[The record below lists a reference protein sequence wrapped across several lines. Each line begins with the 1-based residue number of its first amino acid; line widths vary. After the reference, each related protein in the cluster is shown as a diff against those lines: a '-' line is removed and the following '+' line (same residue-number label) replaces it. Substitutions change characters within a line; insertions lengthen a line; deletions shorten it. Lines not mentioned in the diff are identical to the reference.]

1 MTILPKKKTAQQK
14 PETENSPDPNN
25 HSYSGDNHGHQ
36 THNQEGRERFNFAS
50 RTSPPAWPL
59 HTSREEKRPAHS
71 SSSGFDE
78 YVSSDSGPSHS
89 KRRHQTSPH
98 RSVRKA
104 RTHSNHSLR
113 SGGPPIT
120 YPIPG
125 PSQVQVNLSSVQERQ
140 NSNVQG
146 QAATCQE
153 EDPSGY
159 NSGDEYD
166 RSLDTMT
173 DEELAEKERLF
184 EEKLRKKGY
193 SIKKMGEDGACMFR
207 AVADQIYGDQEMH
220 TAVRKLCMDYMAKN
234 SDYYSQYVTEDFE
247 KYVQRK
253 RSDHIH
259 GNHIEMQAMSEMFN
273 RHIEVYHYSSEPINI
288 FHGSQK
294 TDNEPIRLS
303 YHRNVHYNSIVD
315 PYKAT
320 IGVGLGLPSFKPD
333 IMNKALVTDAI
344 RASENLQ
351 LEQAMLEDKLR
362 ATDWEATNE
371 AIEEQVARES
381 YLEWLRDNEV
391 KSRSKLGRT
400 ATATSSS
407 SLMDSFSGSMSPQ
420 SNRVLSRSRCSNS
433 ASSSP
438 KINDNIANEKES
450 KSPETSLAGTSAYTE
465 GMYMFGENKDDS
477 GTNSGCSSSTSGNS
491 TLNGFALDETASF
504 LNQLPPSVF
513 GLSDWEDSGILAKV
527 LAESQQE
534 YIDSLKRTNAN

>member
-1 MTILPKKKTAQQK
+1 MTILPKKKTTQQK
-14 PETENSPDPNN
+14 TEGEKPADSAN
-25 HSYSGDNHGHQ
+25 HNYTADSHGHAS
-36 THNQEGRERFNFAS
+36 HPPEGGRERFNFS
-50 RTSPPAWPL
+50 TRTSPPAWPL

-71 SSSGFDE
+71 SGLGFDE
-78 YVSSDSGPSHS
+78 YVNSESGPSHS

-98 RSVRKA
+98 RNVRKA

-113 SGGPPIT
+113 GGGSSIP

-125 PSQVQVNLSSVQERQ
+125 PSQVQVGLSTVPERQ
-140 NSNVQG
+140 NNSSKKEN
-146 QAATCQE
+146 TENRE

-166 RSLDTMT
+166 RPLDQLTE
-173 DEELAEKERLF
+173 EELREKELMF
-184 EEKLRKKGY
+184 ESKLGKKGY
-193 SIKKMGEDGACMFR
+193 KIKKMGEDGACLFR

-220 TAVRKLCMDYMAKN
+220 SAIRKLCMDYMAKN
-234 SDYYSQYVTEDFE
+234 SDHYSQYVTEDFN
-247 KYVQRK
+247 KYLERK

-333 IMNKALVTDAI
+333 IMNKTLVSDAI
-344 RASENLQ
+344 RASENLE

-371 AIEEQVARES
+371 AIEEQIARES
-381 YLEWLRDNEV
+381 YLEWLRDNELR
-391 KSRSKLGRT
+391 SRSKNVAPS
-400 ATATSSS
+400 ATATSCS
-407 SLMDSFSGSMSPQ
+407 SLIDGYSGSMSPQ

-438 KINDNIANEKES
+438 KISDSHSNEKES
-450 KSPETSLAGTSAYTE
+450 KSPLAGTSSFNDGVYNAYDKPQ
-465 GMYMFGENKDDS
+465 ENA
-477 GTNSGCSSSTSGNS
+477 GTSASSSGN
-491 TLNGFALDETASF
+491 NGEQFALVETASF
-504 LNQLPPSVF
+504 LNQLPPSIF

-534 YIDSLKRTNAN
+534 YIDSFKRNNAN

>member
-1 MTILPKKKTAQQK
+1 MTILPKKKTTQQK
-14 PETENSPDPNN
+14 AEGESAADTTN
-25 HSYSGDNHGHQ
+25 HSYSTENIGHQ
-36 THNQEGRERFNFAS
+36 SLASETRERFNFSS

-59 HTSREEKRPAHS
+59 HSSREEKRPSHS
-71 SSSGFDE
+71 ANPGFDE
-78 YVSSDSGPSHS
+78 YFNSDSGPSHS

-120 YPIPG
+120 YPSAG
-125 PSQVQVNLSSVQERQ
+125 PSQVQVSLSNIQERQ
-140 NSNVQG
+140 NNNQG
-146 QAATCQE
+146 KTPERKE

-166 RSLDTMT
+166 RSWSTMNE
-173 DEELAEKERLF
+173 EELSEKEKMF
-184 EEKLRKKGY
+184 EDKLSKKGY
-193 SIKKMGEDGACMFR
+193 LIKKMGEDGACMFR

-333 IMNKALVTDAI
+333 VMNKSLVNDAI

-381 YLEWLRDNEV
+381 YFQWLRDNEL
-391 KSRSKLGRT
+391 KSRKKVGRT

-407 SLMDSFSGSMSPQ
+407 SLMDNLSGSMSPQ
-420 SNRVLSRSRCSNS
+420 SNRVMSRSRCSNS

-438 KINDNIANEKES
+438 KIHDSHSGENES
-450 KSPETSLAGTSAYTE
+450 KSPENCLAGTSAYHLSQAS
-465 GMYMFGENKDDS
+465 DA
-477 GTNSGCSSSTSGNS
+477 CASSSSS
-491 TLNGFALDETASF
+491 SHSNGFSLDETASF

-513 GLSDWEDSGILAKV
+513 GLTEWEDSGVIAKV
-527 LAESQQE
+527 LAQSQQE
-534 YIDSLKRTNAN
+534 YIDALKRTSANN

>member
-1 MTILPKKKTAQQK
+1 MTILPKKKTTQQK
-14 PETENSPDPNN
+14 SEGEKPADSTN
-25 HSYSGDNHGHQ
+25 HSYTGENHGHQ
-36 THNQEGRERFNFAS
+36 THSQEGRERFNFAS
-50 RTSPPAWPL
+50 RTSPPTWPL

-78 YVSSDSGPSHS
+78 YVNSDCGPSHS

-104 RTHSNHSLR
+104 RTHSNHSHR
-113 SGGPPIT
+113 SGNSSIT

-125 PSQVQVNLSSVQERQ
+125 PSQVTLSTVQERQ
-140 NSNVQG
+140 TSNSQVK
-146 QAATCQE
+146 APELQE

-166 RSLDTMT
+166 RSFDNMT
-173 DEELAEKERLF
+173 EEELAEKEKLF
-184 EEKLRKKGY
+184 EEKLHKKGY

-207 AVADQIYGDQEMH
+207 AVADQIYGDQDMH

-234 SDYYSQYVTEDFE
+234 SDYYSQYVTEDFD

-253 RSDHIH
+253 RCDHIH

-381 YLEWLRDNEV
+381 YLEWLRDNEM
-391 KSRSKLGRT
+391 KSRMKVGRT

-407 SLMDSFSGSMSPQ
+407 SLVDSLSGSMSPN
-420 SNRVLSRSRCSNS
+420 SNRILSRSRCSNS

-438 KINDNIANEKES
+438 KVNDSHSGEKES
-450 KSPETSLAGTSAYTE
+450 KSPELSLAGTSTYNE
-465 GMYMFGENKDDS
+465 GLYNIYNESKEENSAS
-477 GTNSGCSSSTSGNS
+477 GGCSSTSSG
-491 TLNGFALDETASF
+491 NGFALDETASF

-534 YIDSLKRTNAN
+534 YIDSLKRTNGN

>member
-1 MTILPKKKTAQQK
+1 MTILPKKKNTQQK
-14 PETENSPDPNN
+14 AETEKPADPAS
-25 HSYSGDNHGHQ
+25 HSYPPDSHGHS
-36 THNQEGRERFNFAS
+36 THPQEGRERFNFSS
-50 RTSPPAWPL
+50 RTSPPTWPL
-59 HTSREEKRPAHS
+59 HSSREEKRPAHS
-71 SSSGFDE
+71 TGPVLQE
-78 YVSSDSGPSHS
+78 YVNSESGPSHS

-104 RTHSNHSLR
+104 RTHSNHSHR
-113 SGGPPIT
+113 STSQLPLT

-125 PSQVQVNLSSVQERQ
+125 PSQVQVSVQERQ
-140 NSNVQG
+140 GGKKAEDAEN
-146 QAATCQE
+146 QE

-166 RSLDTMT
+166 QSLNTMT
-173 DEELAEKERLF
+173 EEELTEKEKMF
-184 EEKLRKKGY
+184 EDKLRKKGY

-220 TAVRKLCMDYMAKN
+220 NTVRKLCMDYMEKN

-247 KYVQRK
+247 KYVERK

-320 IGVGLGLPSFKPD
+320 IGVGLGLPAFKPD
-333 IMNKALVTDAI
+333 IMNKTLVTDAI
-344 RASENLQ
+344 RASENFQ

-371 AIEEQVARES
+371 AIEEQIARES
-381 YLEWLRDNEV
+381 YLEWLRDNELKNRA
-391 KSRSKLGRT
+391 KSGAPS
-400 ATATSSS
+400 ATATSCS
-407 SLMDSFSGSMSPQ
+407 SLMDGYSGSMSPQ
-420 SNRVLSRSRCSNS
+420 SNNRVMARSRGGNS

-438 KINDNIANEKES
+438 KVGDAEKES
-450 KSPETSLAGTSAYTE
+450 KSPKAGTSSFNVP
-465 GMYMFGENKDDS
+465 MYGKTLEEP
-477 GTNSGCSSSTSGNS
+477 GASSSSAS
-491 TLNGFALDETASF
+491 GFALVETASF

-534 YIDSLKRTNAN
+534 YIDSFKRNNAN

>member
-1 MTILPKKKTAQQK
+1 MTILPKKKTTQQK
-14 PETENSPDPNN
+14 AETEKPADSAN
-25 HSYSGDNHGHQ
+25 HNYPADSHGHP
-36 THNQEGRERFNFAS
+36 THPQEGRERFNFAS

-59 HTSREEKRPAHS
+59 HSSREEKRPAHS
-71 SSSGFDE
+71 SGPGLQE
-78 YVSSDSGPSHS
+78 YVNSESGPSHS

-113 SGGPPIT
+113 STSQLPLT

-125 PSQVQVNLSSVQERQ
+125 PSQVQVNQDNNQVVVAE
-140 NSNVQG
+140 G
-146 QAATCQE
+146 QE

-173 DEELAEKERLF
+173 DEELTEKEKMF
-184 EEKLRKKGY
+184 EDKLRKKGY

-207 AVADQIYGDQEMH
+207 AVADQIYGDQDMH
-220 TAVRKLCMDYMAKN
+220 NTVRKLCMDYMAKN

-333 IMNKALVTDAI
+333 IMNKTLVTDAI

-371 AIEEQVARES
+371 AIEEQIARES
-381 YLEWLRDNEV
+381 YLEWLRDNEIKNRN
-391 KSRSKLGRT
+391 KSGAPS
-400 ATATSSS
+400 ATATSCS
-407 SLMDSFSGSMSPQ
+407 SLMDGYSGSMSPQ
-420 SNRVLSRSRCSNS
+420 SSRLMSRSRGGNS

-438 KINDNIANEKES
+438 KVGDGSDYAHEKES
-450 KSPETSLAGTSAYTE
+450 KSPMAGTSAFNDR
-465 GMYMFGENKDDS
+465 MYSKTMDEPGAS
-477 GTNSGCSSSTSGNS
+477 GSTSGGHG
-491 TLNGFALDETASF
+491 GFALVETASF

-534 YIDSLKRTNAN
+534 YIDSFKRTNAN

>member
-1 MTILPKKKTAQQK
+1 MTILPKKKNSQQK
-14 PETENSPDPNN
+14 SETEKPADSVN
-25 HSYSGDNHGHQ
+25 HNYTNESHGHSA
-36 THNQEGRERFNFAS
+36 HPPESRERFNFTT

-59 HTSREEKRPAHS
+59 HSSREEKRPSHS
-71 SSSGFDE
+71 PGQGFDE
-78 YVSSDSGPSHS
+78 YGSSDSGPSHS

-113 SGGPPIT
+113 SAGSPLT
-120 YPIPG
+120 YPPLAG
-125 PSQVQVNLSSVQERQ
+125 PSQVQVSVQERQ
-140 NSNVQG
+140 NNNVQG
-146 QAATCQE
+146 NASECQD
-153 EDPSGY
+153 DPSGY

-166 RSLDTMT
+166 RSLDNMT
-173 DEELAEKERLF
+173 EEELLEKEKMF
-184 EEKLRKKGY
+184 EERLGKKGY

-207 AVADQIYGDQEMH
+207 AVADQIYGDQDMH
-220 TAVRKLCMDYMAKN
+220 AAVRKLCMDYMAKN

-333 IMNKALVTDAI
+333 VMNKSLITDAI

-371 AIEEQVARES
+371 AIEEQIARES

-391 KSRSKLGRT
+391 KSRKKNGRT

-407 SLMDSFSGSMSPQ
+407 SLMDCYSGSLSPQ
-420 SNRVLSRSRCSNS
+420 SNNRTHTKSRCSTS

-438 KINDNIANEKES
+438 KISDCHAADKKS
-450 KSPETSLAGTSAYTE
+450 KTPEACHGGTSFDDALFGKKE
-465 GMYMFGENKDDS
+465 VDGMAGS
-477 GTNSGCSSSTSGNS
+477 CASSSGN
-491 TLNGFALDETASF
+491 NEFMLDESASF
-504 LNQLPPSVF
+504 LNELPPSVF
-513 GLSDWEDSGILAKV
+513 GLSEWEESGILAKV

-534 YIDSLKRTNAN
+534 YIDSLKRTSTN

>member
-1 MTILPKKKTAQQK
+1 MTILPKKKSTQQK
-14 PETENSPDPNN
+14 SEAEKPADSAN
-25 HSYSGDNHGHQ
+25 HNYSGDNHGH
-36 THNQEGRERFNFAS
+36 TSHPPEGRERFNFSS
-50 RTSPPAWPL
+50 RTSPPTWPL
-59 HTSREEKRPAHS
+59 HTSREEKRPAHPTNI
-71 SSSGFDE
+71 GFDE
-78 YVSSDSGPSHS
+78 YVNGESGPSHS

-98 RSVRKA
+98 RNVRKA
-104 RTHSNHSLR
+104 RTHSNHSHR
-113 SGGPPIT
+113 SGSSSIP
-120 YPIPG
+120 YSIPG
-125 PSQVQVNLSSVQERQ
+125 PSQVQGLSTVSERQ
-140 NSNVQG
+140 NNNSKGEVAEG
-146 QAATCQE
+146 QE

-166 RSLDTMT
+166 RSFDQMT
-173 DEELAEKERLF
+173 DEELREKELMF
-184 EEKLRKKGY
+184 EAKLRKKGY

-207 AVADQIYGDQEMH
+207 AVADQVYGDQEMH
-220 TAVRKLCMDYMAKN
+220 SAIRKLCMDYMAKN
-234 SDYYSQYVTEDFE
+234 SDYYSQYVTEDFD
-247 KYVQRK
+247 KYLQRK

-333 IMNKALVTDAI
+333 IMNKTLVNDAI
-344 RASENLQ
+344 RASENLE

-371 AIEEQVARES
+371 AIEEQIARES
-381 YLEWLRDNEV
+381 YLEWLRENEI
-391 KSRSKLGRT
+391 KSRSKNVAPS
-400 ATATSSS
+400 ATATSCS
-407 SLMDSFSGSMSPQ
+407 SLMDGYSGSMSPQ
-420 SNRVLSRSRCSNS
+420 SSRMLSRARCSNS

-438 KINDNIANEKES
+438 KISDSHVTEKES
-450 KSPETSLAGTSAYTE
+450 KSPLAGTSSYNDD
-465 GMYMFGENKDDS
+465 MYSVYKKQEENVGAS
-477 GTNSGCSSSTSGNS
+477 GSSIGNSGFE
-491 TLNGFALDETASF
+491 LVETASF

-534 YIDSLKRTNAN
+534 YIDSLKRNNTS